1 MSEEV
6 LNNTAVEN
14 EYGADQIQI
23 LEGLEAV
30 RKRPGMYIGS
40 TSSRGLHHLVYEIV
54 DNSVDEALAGYC
66 DTIDV
71 CINPDNSITVI
82 DNGRGIPTGINHKA
96 GIPAVEVV
104 FTVLHA
110 GGKFGGGGYK
120 VSGGLHGVGASVV
133 NALSEWLEVEIYQEG
148 KVYRQRY
155 EKGHT
160 CYSLKEVGTCPEDKT
175 GTKVTFKPD
184 PDIFK
189 ETTVYDFDILKT
201 RLREMAFLTKGLRII
216 LRDTRSEED
225 KKEDPALQKLLNRAF
240 EDAELQKTESE
251 DLPEDEERPAE
262 EKDMLAAEAAEEAA
276 KAAENET
283 ESIDVNK
290 KQKNETSEKKERV
303 MEFYYEGGI
312 KEFVTYLNRSKE
324 PLYEQVLYFEGS
336 KNDVYVEVAF
346 QHNDS
351 YTESVYSFVN
361 NINTPEGGTHLQGFR
376 NAITKTFND
385 YARNSKLLKENE
397 PNLSGEDIRE
407 GLTAII
413 SVKIEEPQFEGQ
425 TKQKLGNSEAR
436 SAVDSI
442 VSEQLTY
449 FLELNP
455 NISKTICEKSI
466 LAQRAREAAR
476 KARDL
481 TRRKTA
487 LESMALPGKL
497 ADCSD
502 KDPRNCE
509 IYIVE
514 GDSAGGSAK
523 TARARATQA
532 ILPLRGKILNVE
544 KARLD
549 KIYANAEIKAMITAF
564 GTGIHD
570 DFDITKLR
578 YHKII
583 IMTDAD
589 VDGAHIS
596 TLLLTF
602 LYRFMPQL
610 IKDGYVYLAQPPL
623 YKLEKNKK
631 VWYAYSDEELNRIL
645 EEVGRDQ
652 NNKIQRYKGLG
663 EMDADQLWE
672 TTMDPERRI
681 LLRVNIDEE
690 TESEIDLTF
699 TTLMGDKV
707 EPRREFIEENAKFV
721 KNLDI

>member
-54 DNSVDEALAGYC
+54 DNAVDEALAGYC
-66 DTIDV
+66 DTIEV
-71 CINPDNSITVI
+71 TINPDNSITVI
-82 DNGRGIPTGINHKA
+82 DNGRGIPVGINHKA
-96 GIPAVEVV
+96 GIAAVEVV
-104 FTVLHA
+104 FTILHA

-133 NALSEWLEVEIYQEG
+133 NALSDWLEVEICQEG
-148 KVYRQRY
+148 KVYKQRY

-160 CYSLKEVGTCPEDKT
+160 CYPLKQIGTCDIEKT

-184 PDIFK
+184 ATIFQ
-189 ETTVYDFDILKT
+189 ETTVYDFDVLKT
-201 RLREMAFLTKGLRII
+201 RLREMAFLTKGMRII
-216 LRDTRSEED
+216 LRDTRVED
-225 KKEDPALQKLLNRAF
+225 DTHENAQIQTLLERAYEDREN
-240 EDAELQKTESE
+240 EESE
-251 DLPEDEERPAE
+251 NMEVFPDDEKEREE
-262 EKDMLAAEAAEEAA
+262 EKEEL
-276 KAAENET
+276 
-283 ESIDVNK
+283 
-290 KQKNETSEKKERV
+290 KNKKERV

-324 PLYEQVLYFEGS
+324 ALYENVLYFEGT
-336 KNDVYVEVAF
+336 KNNVYVEVAF

-385 YARNSKLLKENE
+385 YARNAKLLKDSEA
-397 PNLSGEDIRE
+397 NLSGEDIRE

-436 SAVDSI
+436 TAVDNI

-449 FLELNP
+449 YLEQNP
-455 NISKTICEKSI
+455 NIAKTICEKSI

-476 KARDL
+476 KAREL

-487 LESMALPGKL
+487 LEGMSLPGKL

-502 KDPRNCE
+502 KDPKNCE

-564 GTGIHD
+564 GTGIHE
-570 DFDITKLR
+570 DFDISKLR

-602 LYRFMPQL
+602 LYRFMPEL
-610 IKDGYVYLAQPPL
+610 IKQGHVYLAQPPL

-631 VWYAYSDEELNRIL
+631 VWYAYSDEELNKIL

-663 EMDADQLWE
+663 EMDAEQLWE

>member
-1 MSEEV
+1 MS
-6 LNNTAVEN
+6 A

-40 TSSRGLHHLVYEIV
+40 TSIRGLHHLVYEIV
-54 DNSVDEALAGYC
+54 DNAVDEALAGFC
-66 DTIDV
+66 DMIDV
-71 CINPDNSITVI
+71 TINEDNSVTVL
-82 DNGRGIPTGINHKA
+82 DDGRGIPVGIQKKA
-96 GIPAVEVV
+96 GKSAVEVV
-104 FTVLHA
+104 FTILHA

-133 NALSEWLEVEIYQEG
+133 NALSEWLEVEIYQDG
-148 KVYRQRY
+148 KVYHQRY
-155 EKGHT
+155 ERGKAVKPLEMT
-160 CYSLKEVGTCPEDKT
+160 GTCSVEKHGTRVSFLPDKE
-175 GTKVTFKPD
+175 
-184 PDIFK
+184 IFE
-189 ETTVYDFDILKT
+189 ETVFDYDTLKI
-201 RLREMAFLTKGLRII
+201 RLRETAFLTKNLKIV
-216 LRDTRSEED
+216 LRD
-225 KKEDPALQKLLNRAF
+225 NR
-240 EDAELQKTESE
+240 
-251 DLPEDEERPAE
+251 E
-262 EKDMLAAEAAEEAA
+262 EKH
-276 KAAENET
+276 
-283 ESIDVNK
+283 
-290 KQKNETSEKKERV
+290 EKT
-303 MEFYYEGGI
+303 FHYEGGI
-312 KEFVTYLNRSKE
+312 REFVTYLNKGKT
-324 PLYEQVLYFEGS
+324 PLYENVLYCEGTR
-336 KNDVYVEVAF
+336 DGVYVEVSM

-351 YTESVYSFVN
+351 YTENIYSFVN
-361 NINTPEGGTHLQGFR
+361 NINTPEGGTHLAGFK
-376 NAITKTFND
+376 NALTKTLND
-385 YARNSKLLKENE
+385 YARKNKLLKDSEA
-397 PNLSGEDIRE
+397 NLAGEDIRE

-436 SAVDSI
+436 GAVDAV

-449 FLELNP
+449 FLEQNP
-455 NISKTICEKSI
+455 AVAKTICEKSI
-466 LAQRAREAAR
+466 LAQRARAAAR

-487 LESMALPGKL
+487 LDGMALPGKL

-502 KDPRNCE
+502 RDPANCE

-523 TARARATQA
+523 DARNKANQA

-602 LYRFMPQL
+602 IYRFMPEL
-610 IKDGYVYLAQPPL
+610 IKQGYVYLAQPPL
-623 YKLEKNKK
+623 YKLEKNKR
-631 VWYAYSDEELNRIL
+631 VWYAYSDEELDQIL
-645 EEVGRDQ
+645 REVGRDN

-663 EMDADQLWE
+663 EMDAEQLWE

-681 LLRVNIDEE
+681 LLRVTMDED
-690 TESEIDLTF
+690 TASELDLTF
-699 TTLMGDKV
+699 TTLMGDQV
-707 EPRREFIEENAKFV
+707 EPRREFIEANAKYST
-721 KNLDI
+721 LDI

>member
-1 MSEEV
+1 MSEETMS
-6 LNNTAVEN
+6 NTAVNHEF
-14 EYGADQIQI
+14 GADEIQI

-30 RKRPGMYIGS
+30 RKRPGMYIG
-40 TSSRGLHHLVYEIV
+40 TTASRGLHHLVYEIV
-54 DNSVDEALAGYC
+54 DNSVDEALAGFC
-66 DTIDV
+66 DTIEV
-71 CINPDNSITVI
+71 VINEGNSVTVT
-82 DNGRGIPTGINHKA
+82 DNGRGIPVGINQKA

-104 FTVLHA
+104 FTILHA

-133 NALSEWLEVEIYQEG
+133 NALSNWLEVEIFQEG
-148 KVYRQRY
+148 KIYKQRY
-155 EKGHT
+155 ERGHV
-160 CYSLKEVGTCPEDKT
+160 CYPLKEIGTCDPEKT
-175 GTKVTFKPD
+175 GTKITFLPD
-184 PDIFK
+184 DTIFT
-189 ETTVYDFDILKT
+189 ETTVFEFDILKR

-216 LRDTRSEED
+216 LKDERKEEPIIADNENEQINELLVRAEAD
-225 KKEDPALQKLLNRAF
+225 KKESAP
-240 EDAELQKTESE
+240 
-251 DLPEDEERPAE
+251 
-262 EKDMLAAEAAEEAA
+262 
-276 KAAENET
+276 
-283 ESIDVNK
+283 
-290 KQKNETSEKKERV
+290 TSTEKKPKV
-303 MEFYYEGGI
+303 AEFYYEGGI
-312 KEFVTYLNRSKE
+312 KQFVTYLNKSKT
-324 PLYEQVLYFEGS
+324 PLYENVLYFEGER
-336 KNDVYVEVAF
+336 NNVYVEVAF

-351 YTESVYSFVN
+351 YNESVFSFVN
-361 NINTPEGGTHLQGFR
+361 NINTPEGGTHLMGFR
-376 NAITKTFND
+376 NATTKTFND
-385 YARNSKLLKENE
+385 YARSAKLLKDSE

-413 SVKIEEPQFEGQ
+413 SVKIEDPQFEGQ

-436 SAVDSI
+436 GAVDSI

-449 FLELNP
+449 FLEQNP
-455 NISKTICEKSI
+455 TIAKAICEKSI

-487 LESMALPGKL
+487 LDGLSLPGKL

-502 KDPRNCE
+502 RDPKNCE

-523 TARARATQA
+523 TARSRATQA

-564 GTGIHD
+564 GTGIHE
-570 DFDITKLR
+570 DFDISKLR
-578 YHKII
+578 YDKII
-583 IMTDAD
+583 LMTDAD

-602 LYRFMPQL
+602 IFRFMPDL
-610 IKDGYVYLAQPPL
+610 IKEGHVYLAKPPL

-631 VWYAYSDEELNRIL
+631 VWYAYSDEELDDIL
-645 EEVGRDQ
+645 KDVGRDQ
-652 NNKIQRYKGLG
+652 NNRIQRYKGLG
-663 EMDADQLWE
+663 EMDAEQLWE

-681 LLRVNIDEE
+681 LLRVNYDKEM
-690 TESEIDLTF
+690 ESELDLTF

-707 EPRREFIEENAKFV
+707 EPRRDFIVENAKYV
-721 KNLDI
+721 KNLDINSL

>member
-54 DNSVDEALAGYC
+54 DNAVDEALAGYC
-66 DTIDV
+66 DTIEV
-71 CINPDNSITVI
+71 TINPDNSITVI
-82 DNGRGIPTGINHKA
+82 DNGRGIPVGINHKA
-96 GIPAVEVV
+96 GIAAVEVV
-104 FTVLHA
+104 FTILHA

-133 NALSEWLEVEIYQEG
+133 NALSDWLEVEICQEG
-148 KVYRQRY
+148 KVYKQRY

-160 CYSLKEVGTCPEDKT
+160 CYPLKQIGTCDIEKT

-184 PDIFK
+184 ATIFQ
-189 ETTVYDFDILKT
+189 ETTVYDFDVLKT

-216 LRDTRSEED
+216 LRDTRVEDDTHENAQIQTLLERAYEDRENEDSENMEVFPD
-225 KKEDPALQKLLNRAF
+225 DEKER
-240 EDAELQKTESE
+240 E
-251 DLPEDEERPAE
+251 E
-262 EKDMLAAEAAEEAA
+262 EKEEL
-276 KAAENET
+276 
-283 ESIDVNK
+283 
-290 KQKNETSEKKERV
+290 KNKKERV

-324 PLYEQVLYFEGS
+324 ALYENVLYFEGT
-336 KNDVYVEVAF
+336 KNNVYVEVAF

-385 YARNSKLLKENE
+385 YARKAKLLKDSEA
-397 PNLSGEDIRE
+397 NLSGEDIRE

-436 SAVDSI
+436 TAVDNI

-449 FLELNP
+449 YLEQNP
-455 NISKTICEKSI
+455 NIAKTICEKSI

-476 KARDL
+476 KAREL

-487 LESMALPGKL
+487 LEGMSLPGKL

-502 KDPRNCE
+502 KDPKNCE

-564 GTGIHD
+564 GTGIHE

-602 LYRFMPQL
+602 LYRFMPEL
-610 IKDGYVYLAQPPL
+610 IKQGHVYLAQPPL

-631 VWYAYSDEELNRIL
+631 VWYAYSDEELNKIL

-663 EMDADQLWE
+663 EMDAEQLWE

>member
-1 MSEEV
+1 MSEKV
-6 LNNTAVEN
+6 LNNITTDN

-54 DNSVDEALAGYC
+54 DNAVDEALAGYC
-66 DTIDV
+66 DTIDIT
-71 CINPDNSITVI
+71 INPDNSITVI
-82 DNGRGIPTGINHKA
+82 DNGRGIPVGINHKA
-96 GIPAVEVV
+96 GIAAVEVV
-104 FTVLHA
+104 FTILHA

-133 NALSEWLEVEIYQEG
+133 NALSEWLEVEICQDG
-148 KVYRQRY
+148 KVYKQRY

-160 CYSLKEVGTCPEDKT
+160 CYALKETDTCPVDKT

-184 PDIFK
+184 PSIFQ

-216 LRDTRSEED
+216 LRDTRVEEEP
-225 KKEDPALQKLLNRAF
+225 KAENAAIEKLLNRAF
-240 EDAELQKTESE
+240 TDAELQKAEALKNADNDS
-251 DLPEDEERPAE
+251 ERPAE
-262 EKDMLAAEAAEEAA
+262 EKDMLAAEAAEE
-276 KAAENET
+276 KET
-283 ESIDVNK
+283 GKK
-290 KQKNETSEKKERV
+290 KQKV

-312 KEFVTYLNRSKE
+312 KEFVSYLNKSKE
-324 PLYEQVLYFEGS
+324 ALYEQVLYFEGT
-336 KNDVYVEVAF
+336 KNNVYVEVAF

-351 YTESVYSFVN
+351 YSESVYSFVN

-385 YARNSKLLKENE
+385 YARSAKLLKDNE
-397 PNLSGEDIRE
+397 ANLSGEDIRE

-436 SAVDSI
+436 SAVDNI

-449 FLELNP
+449 YLELNP
-455 NISKTICEKSI
+455 NVAKTICEKSI

-487 LESMALPGKL
+487 LEGMSLPGKL

-502 KDPRNCE
+502 KDPKNCE

-564 GTGIHD
+564 GTGIHE
-570 DFDITKLR
+570 DFDISKLR

-610 IKDGYVYLAQPPL
+610 IKEGHVYLAQPPL

-631 VWYAYSDEELNRIL
+631 VWYAYSDEELNNIL
-645 EEVGRDQ
+645 TEVGRDQ

-663 EMDADQLWE
+663 EMDAEQLWE
-672 TTMDPERRI
+672 TTMDPERRV

-690 TESEIDLTF
+690 TESEIDVTF

>member
-1 MSEEV
+1 MSTDT
-6 LNNTAVEN
+6 NTNV

-40 TSSRGLHHLVYEIV
+40 TSVRGLHHLVYEIV
-54 DNSVDEALAGYC
+54 DNAVDESLAGYC
-66 DTIDV
+66 DTIEV
-71 CINPDNSITVI
+71 RIHEDNSITVT
-82 DNGRGIPTGINHKA
+82 DNGRGIPVGINHKA

-133 NALSEWLEVEIYQEG
+133 NALSNWLEVQIFHDGKIYQ
-148 KVYRQRY
+148 QRY

-160 CYSLKEVGTCPEDKT
+160 MYPLKVVGECEPEKT
-175 GTKVTFKPD
+175 GTRVTFSPD
-184 PDIFK
+184 GSIF
-189 ETTVYDFDILKT
+189 EETVYDYDTLKQ
-201 RLREMAFLTKGLRII
+201 RLREMAFLTKGLKIRLI
-216 LRDTRSEED
+216 DERSGQEQE
-225 KKEDPALQKLLNRAF
+225 KEF
-240 EDAELQKTESE
+240 H
-251 DLPEDEERPAE
+251 
-262 EKDMLAAEAAEEAA
+262 
-276 KAAENET
+276 
-283 ESIDVNK
+283 
-290 KQKNETSEKKERV
+290 
-303 MEFYYEGGI
+303 YEGGI

-324 PLYEQVLYFEGS
+324 ALYPDVIYCEGE
-336 KNDVYVEVAF
+336 KNGVYVEVAM

-351 YTESVYSFVN
+351 YNDATYSFVN
-361 NINTPEGGTHLQGFR
+361 NITTPEGGTHLAGFR
-376 NAITKTFND
+376 NALTKTFNE
-385 YARNSKLLKENE
+385 YAKSNKILKENE
-397 PNLSGEDIRE
+397 AALSGDDIRE

-413 SVKIEEPQFEGQ
+413 SVKISEPQFEGQ

-436 SAVDSI
+436 GAVDGI

-449 FLELNP
+449 FLEQNP
-455 NISKTICEKSI
+455 TVAKSICEKSL

-487 LESMALPGKL
+487 LEGMSLPGKL

-502 KDPRNCE
+502 KDPKNCE
-509 IYIVE
+509 IFIVE

-523 TARARATQA
+523 TARSRATQA

-549 KIYANAEIKAMITAF
+549 KIYGNAEIKAMITAF

-570 DFDITKLR
+570 DFDISKLR

-596 TLLLTF
+596 TLMLTF
-602 LYRFMPQL
+602 LYRFMPEL
-610 IKDGYVYLAQPPL
+610 IRQGHVYLAKPPL
-623 YKLEKNKK
+623 FKIEKNKK
-631 VWYAYSDEELNRIL
+631 VWYAYDEVELNQIL
-645 EEVGRDQ
+645 TEIGRDG

-663 EMDADQLWE
+663 EMDPEQLWE
-672 TTMDPERRI
+672 TTMDPET
-681 LLRVNIDEE
+681 RVLERVTIDEE
-690 TESEIDLTF
+690 SSSEVDLTF

-707 EPRREFIEENAKFV
+707 EPRREFIEANAKYV
-721 KNLDI
+721 QNLDI

>member
-54 DNSVDEALAGYC
+54 DNAVDEALAGYC
-66 DTIDV
+66 DTIEV
-71 CINPDNSITVI
+71 TINPDNSITVI
-82 DNGRGIPTGINHKA
+82 DNGRGIPVGINHKA
-96 GIPAVEVV
+96 GIAAVEVV
-104 FTVLHA
+104 FTILHA

-133 NALSEWLEVEIYQEG
+133 NALSDWLEVEICQEG
-148 KVYRQRY
+148 KVYKQRY

-160 CYSLKEVGTCPEDKT
+160 CYPLKQIGTCDIEKT

-184 PDIFK
+184 ATIFQ
-189 ETTVYDFDILKT
+189 ETTVYDFDVLKT

-216 LRDTRSEED
+216 LRDTRVEDDTHENAQIQTLLERAYEDRENEDSENMEVFPD
-225 KKEDPALQKLLNRAF
+225 DEKER
-240 EDAELQKTESE
+240 E
-251 DLPEDEERPAE
+251 E
-262 EKDMLAAEAAEEAA
+262 EKEEL
-276 KAAENET
+276 
-283 ESIDVNK
+283 
-290 KQKNETSEKKERV
+290 KNKKERV

-324 PLYEQVLYFEGS
+324 ALYENVIYFEGT
-336 KNDVYVEVAF
+336 KNNVYVEVAF

-385 YARNSKLLKENE
+385 YARNAKLLKDSEA
-397 PNLSGEDIRE
+397 NLSGEDIRE

-436 SAVDSI
+436 TAVDNI

-449 FLELNP
+449 YLEQNP
-455 NISKTICEKSI
+455 NIAKTICEKSI

-476 KARDL
+476 KAREL

-487 LESMALPGKL
+487 LEGMSLPGKL

-502 KDPRNCE
+502 KDPKNCE

-564 GTGIHD
+564 GTGIHE
-570 DFDITKLR
+570 DFDISKLR

-602 LYRFMPQL
+602 LYRFMPEL
-610 IKDGYVYLAQPPL
+610 IKQGHVYLAQPPL

-631 VWYAYSDEELNRIL
+631 VWYAYSDEEQNKIL

-652 NNKIQRYKGLG
+652 NNIIQRYKGLG
-663 EMDADQLWE
+663 EMDAEQLWE

>member
-1 MSEEV
+1 MS
-6 LNNTAVEN
+6 T

-54 DNSVDEALAGYC
+54 DNAVDEALGGYC
-66 DTIDV
+66 DTIFV
-71 CINPDNSITVI
+71 SINKDNSITVI
-82 DNGRGIPTGINHKA
+82 DNGRGIPVGINHKA
-96 GIPAVEVV
+96 GLPAVEVV

-133 NALSEWLEVEIYQEG
+133 NALSVWLEVEIYNEG
-148 KVYRQRY
+148 KIYKQRY
-155 EKGHT
+155 ERGKSA
-160 CYSLKEVGTCPEDKT
+160 YQLKVVGECEADKT
-175 GTKVTFKPD
+175 GTKVTFLPD
-184 PDIFK
+184 AEIFE
-189 ETTVYDFDILKT
+189 ETEFDYNILKQ
-201 RLREMAFLTKGLRII
+201 RFREMAFLTKNLKIVLADER
-216 LRDTRSEED
+216 
-225 KKEDPALQKLLNRAF
+225 P
-240 EDAELQKTESE
+240 
-251 DLPEDEERPAE
+251 EERI
-262 EKDMLAAEAAEEAA
+262 EK
-276 KAAENET
+276 T
-283 ESIDVNK
+283 
-290 KQKNETSEKKERV
+290 
-303 MEFYYEGGI
+303 FHYEGGI
-312 KEFVTYLNRSKE
+312 KEFVQYLNKSKT
-324 PLYEQVLYFEGS
+324 PLYEQIIYCEGQ
-336 KNDVYVEVAF
+336 KDGVAVEVAM

-351 YTESVYSFVN
+351 YTDNTYGFVN
-361 NINTPEGGTHLQGFR
+361 NITTPEGGTHVVGFR
-376 NAITKTFND
+376 NALTKTFNE
-385 YARNSKLLKENE
+385 YARKNKLLKDSE

-413 SVKIEEPQFEGQ
+413 SVKIQDPQFEGQ

-436 SAVDSI
+436 GAVDS
-442 VSEQLTY
+442 VLSTQLEI
-449 FLELNP
+449 FLEQNP
-455 NISKTICEKSI
+455 QVAKVVIEKSV

-481 TRRKTA
+481 TRRKSA
-487 LESMALPGKL
+487 LEGMSLPGKL
-497 ADCSD
+497 ADCSE
-502 KDPRNCE
+502 KDASKCE

-523 TARARATQA
+523 TARDRATQA

-564 GTGIHD
+564 GTGIHE
-570 DFDITKLR
+570 DFDISKLR

-602 LYRFMPQL
+602 LYRFMPEL
-610 IKDGYVYLAQPPL
+610 IKQGYVYLAQPPL

-631 VWYAYSDEELNRIL
+631 VWYAYSDEELNKIL
-645 EEVGRDQ
+645 QEVGRDG

-663 EMDADQLWE
+663 EMDAEQLWD
-672 TTMDPERRI
+672 TTMDPEKRI
-681 LLRVNIDEE
+681 LLRVNLDEDSA
-690 TESEIDLTF
+690 SEIDLTF
-699 TTLMGDKV
+699 TTLMGDQV
-707 EPRREFIEENAKFV
+707 EPRREFIEANAKYV
-721 KNLDI
+721 QNLDI

>member
-1 MSEEV
+1 MG
-6 LNNTAVEN
+6 T

-40 TSSRGLHHLVYEIV
+40 TSIRGLHHLVYEIV
-54 DNSVDEALAGYC
+54 DNAVDEALAGFC
-66 DTIDV
+66 DMIDV
-71 CINPDNSITVI
+71 TINEDNSVTVL
-82 DNGRGIPTGINHKA
+82 DNGRGIPVGIQKKA
-96 GIPAVEVV
+96 GKSAVEVV
-104 FTVLHA
+104 FTILHA

-133 NALSEWLEVEIYQEG
+133 NALSEWLEVEIYQDG
-148 KVYRQRY
+148 KVYHQRY
-155 EKGHT
+155 ERGKAVKPLEMT
-160 CYSLKEVGTCPEDKT
+160 GTCSVEKHGTRVSFLPDKE
-175 GTKVTFKPD
+175 
-184 PDIFK
+184 IFE
-189 ETTVYDFDILKT
+189 ETVFDYDTLKI
-201 RLREMAFLTKGLRII
+201 RLRETAFLTKNLKIV
-216 LRDTRSEED
+216 LRD
-225 KKEDPALQKLLNRAF
+225 NR
-240 EDAELQKTESE
+240 
-251 DLPEDEERPAE
+251 E
-262 EKDMLAAEAAEEAA
+262 EKH
-276 KAAENET
+276 
-283 ESIDVNK
+283 
-290 KQKNETSEKKERV
+290 EKT
-303 MEFYYEGGI
+303 FHYEGGI
-312 KEFVTYLNRSKE
+312 REFVTYLNKGKT
-324 PLYEQVLYFEGS
+324 PLYENVLYCEGTR
-336 KNDVYVEVAF
+336 DGVYVEVSM

-351 YTESVYSFVN
+351 YTENIYSFVN
-361 NINTPEGGTHLQGFR
+361 NINTPEGGTHLAGFK
-376 NAITKTFND
+376 NALTKTLND
-385 YARNSKLLKENE
+385 YARKNKLLKDSEA
-397 PNLSGEDIRE
+397 NLAGEDIRE

-436 SAVDSI
+436 GAVDAV

-449 FLELNP
+449 FLEQNP
-455 NISKTICEKSI
+455 AVAKTICEKSI
-466 LAQRAREAAR
+466 LAQRARAAAR

-487 LESMALPGKL
+487 LDGMALPGKL

-502 KDPRNCE
+502 RDPANCE

-523 TARARATQA
+523 DARNKANQA

-602 LYRFMPQL
+602 IYRFMPEL
-610 IKDGYVYLAQPPL
+610 IKQGYVYLAQPPL
-623 YKLEKNKK
+623 YKLEKNKR
-631 VWYAYSDEELNRIL
+631 VWYAYSDEELDQIL
-645 EEVGRDQ
+645 REVGRDN

-663 EMDADQLWE
+663 EMDAEQLWE

-681 LLRVNIDEE
+681 LLRVTMDED
-690 TESEIDLTF
+690 TASELDLTF
-699 TTLMGDKV
+699 TTLMGDQV
-707 EPRREFIEENAKFV
+707 EPRREFIEANAKYST
-721 KNLDI
+721 LDI

>member
-54 DNSVDEALAGYC
+54 DNAVDEALAGYC
-66 DTIDV
+66 DTIEV
-71 CINPDNSITVI
+71 TINPDNSITVI
-82 DNGRGIPTGINHKA
+82 DNGRGIPVGINHKA
-96 GIPAVEVV
+96 GIAAVEVV
-104 FTVLHA
+104 FTILHA

-133 NALSEWLEVEIYQEG
+133 NALSDWLEVEICQEG
-148 KVYRQRY
+148 KVYKQRY

-160 CYSLKEVGTCPEDKT
+160 CYPLKQIGTCDIEKT

-184 PDIFK
+184 ATIFQ
-189 ETTVYDFDILKT
+189 ETTVYDFDVLKT

-216 LRDTRSEED
+216 LRDTRVEDDTHENAQIQTLLERAYEDRENEDSENMEVFPD
-225 KKEDPALQKLLNRAF
+225 DEKER
-240 EDAELQKTESE
+240 E
-251 DLPEDEERPAE
+251 E
-262 EKDMLAAEAAEEAA
+262 EKEEL
-276 KAAENET
+276 
-283 ESIDVNK
+283 
-290 KQKNETSEKKERV
+290 KNKKERV

-324 PLYEQVLYFEGS
+324 ALYENVLYFEGT
-336 KNDVYVEVAF
+336 KNNVYVEVAF

-385 YARNSKLLKENE
+385 YARNAKLLKDSEA
-397 PNLSGEDIRE
+397 NLSGEDIRE

-436 SAVDSI
+436 TAVDNI

-449 FLELNP
+449 YLEQNP
-455 NISKTICEKSI
+455 NIAKTICEKSI

-476 KARDL
+476 KAREL

-487 LESMALPGKL
+487 LEGMSLPGKL

-502 KDPRNCE
+502 KDPKNCE

-564 GTGIHD
+564 GTGIHE

-602 LYRFMPQL
+602 LYRFMPEL
-610 IKDGYVYLAQPPL
+610 IKQGHVYLAQPPL

-663 EMDADQLWE
+663 EMDAEQLWE